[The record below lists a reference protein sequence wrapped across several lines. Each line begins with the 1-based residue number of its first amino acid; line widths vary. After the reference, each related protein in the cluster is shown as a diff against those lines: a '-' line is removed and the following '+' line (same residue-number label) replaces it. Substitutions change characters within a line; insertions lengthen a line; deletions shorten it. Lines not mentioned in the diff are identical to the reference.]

1 MNGNTKGQNQR
12 TIGYSRN
19 GNKTNRNPFD
29 FTNKNNSSSQNTS
42 LNNSNRNKK
51 QNSRLK
57 IAEITADNA
66 AKAYTTTTRT
76 TTQMVNTTKM
86 AATTDKTELPLRTSM
101 SRAKN
106 IYNSASAVTSSN
118 FIQQHKNSTD
128 QISLLRQL

>member
-19 GNKTNRNPFD
+19 GNKTNRNSFD
-29 FTNKNNSSSQNTS
+29 FTNKNNSSSQNSS
-42 LNNSNRNKK
+42 LNNSNRNKN

-76 TTQMVNTTKM
+76 TTQMVNTTK
-86 AATTDKTELPLRTSM
+86 ATITR
-101 SRAKN
+101 N
-106 IYNSASAVTSSN
+106 IAT
-118 FIQQHKNSTD
+118 H
-128 QISLLRQL
+128 